1 MLYDIKLNITYNY
14 GAPAAAS
21 RTLLRMLPRDV
32 EGQRVLQ
39 GQLTCDPLPST
50 RQDSLDFFGNM
61 QSLVAHDL
69 SMAEVSF
76 LYEGRIH
83 RQVTG
88 IGLDLSGDWAGLPR
102 EIAQVRHLGPDAP
115 HHFLGASTRV
125 RPEPKITEF
134 ARDHAKPGQ
143 STLDMVRGIS
153 AAIYDYF
160 NFDAEATDV
169 GTTPLEAFEAKHGVC
184 QDISH
189 VTIAALR
196 GLGVP
201 AGYVSGYLRT
211 EPPEGQPRLE
221 GADAMHAWVRA
232 WCGQELGWIELDPT
246 NNIDVVNDHVVVAY
260 GRDYSDVA
268 PVRGAVRSSGEQ
280 GTLHQVDMI
289 PVEGPAIQPS

>member
-1 MLYDIKLNITYNY
+1 
-14 GAPAAAS
+14 
-21 RTLLRMLPRDV
+21 
-32 EGQRVLQ
+32 
-39 GQLTCDPLPST
+39 
-50 RQDSLDFFGNM
+50 
-61 QSLVAHDL
+61 
-69 SMAEVSF
+69 
-76 LYEGRIH
+76 
-83 RQVTG
+83 
-88 IGLDLSGDWAGLPR
+88 
-102 EIAQVRHLGPDAP
+102 
-115 HHFLGASTRV
+115 
-125 RPEPKITEF
+125 
-134 ARDHAKPGQ
+134 
-143 STLDMVRGIS
+143 MVRGIS